1 MVRFCYND
9 DMDPDRQLADA
20 LFIQKV
26 LRARR
31 TPPEKKYLAGARLFE
46 YTRRIAHTA
55 IQAENPQASPEQIR
69 DIFRQRRKITRFLE
83 EHPL

>member
-1 MVRFCYND
+1 ME
-9 DMDPDRQLADA
+9 PAPQLADA

-31 TPPEKKYLAGARLFE
+31 TPPEKKFLAAPRLFE
-46 YTRRIAHTA
+46 YTRRIALSA
-55 IQAENPQASPEQIR
+55 LRAENPHASPEQIR
-69 DIFRQRRKITRFLE
+69 ALFRQRRKLTRFLE

>member
-1 MVRFCYND
+1 ME
-9 DMDPDRQLADA
+9 PDSQLADA

-31 TPPEKKYLAGARLFE
+31 TPPEKKFLAAPRLFE
-46 YTRRIAHTA
+46 YTRRVALSA
-55 IQAENPQASPEQIR
+55 IRAENPHATPEEVR
-69 DIFRQRRKITRFLE
+69 RIFRQRRKITRFLE